1 MNAKVKG
8 TAFALF
14 GGACWGLSSVVGK
27 LLFDMRGMNAEWL
40 VTARLVFGGFIMLC
54 FAAFQKKGEIF
65 KIWKEKKTAF
75 SMILFAALG
84 MLACQL
90 TYFLCVQYS
99 NPATATVLQ
108 YTSPVM
114 IMLLC
119 LFLDRKLPRII
130 DIIVLI
136 AVVVGVFLM
145 STHGNIHSLAISQKA
160 LILGIT
166 TAITVVF
173 YTVWPVRLLRE
184 YGSTLVIGW
193 GMFIGGIMLMPFS
206 KFWAPPGRWDWV
218 TVTLVAIVVVF
229 GTIVSFSCYLKG
241 VMYLGPVKSSLFA
254 CMEPL
259 VSTILTIF
267 LLHQAFVAAD
277 IVGIALIIVSVTSLA
292 VNDVI
297 KEESEYLDY
306 FFDKSYDN
314 LKGYLEKFILQI
326 KKRYAK
332 EEQNSMQFILRMAYM
347 PPLHLKEEVINNF
360 NIYFLK
366 LENLIKDLFLEDL
379 FLEEKANMATL
390 SFMNMLN
397 GLLVTLIYGGC
408 ERFDLKFKA
417 SWKVYWAGLNKE

>member
-130 DIIVLI
+130 
-136 AVVVGVFLM
+136 
-145 STHGNIHSLAISQKA
+145 
-160 LILGIT
+160 
-166 TAITVVF
+166 
-173 YTVWPVRLLRE
+173 
-184 YGSTLVIGW
+184 VIGW

-218 TVTLVAIVVVF
+218 TITLVAIVVVF

-297 KEESEYLDY
+297 KEAR
-306 FFDKSYDN
+306 
-314 LKGYLEKFILQI
+314 EK
-326 KKRYAK
+326 KK
-332 EEQNSMQFILRMAYM
+332 
-347 PPLHLKEEVINNF
+347 
-360 NIYFLK
+360 
-366 LENLIKDLFLEDL
+366 
-379 FLEEKANMATL
+379 
-390 SFMNMLN
+390 
-397 GLLVTLIYGGC
+397 
-408 ERFDLKFKA
+408 
-417 SWKVYWAGLNKE
+417 

>member
-160 LILGIT
+160 LILGI
-166 TAITVVF
+166 
-173 YTVWPVRLLRE
+173 
-184 YGSTLVIGW
+184 
-193 GMFIGGIMLMPFS
+193 MLMPFS
-206 KFWAPPGRWDWV
+206 KFWAPPGRWDWI

-277 IVGIALIIVSVTSLA
+277 IIGIALIIVSVTSLA

-297 KEESEYLDY
+297 KEAR
-306 FFDKSYDN
+306 
-314 LKGYLEKFILQI
+314 EK
-326 KKRYAK
+326 KK
-332 EEQNSMQFILRMAYM
+332 
-347 PPLHLKEEVINNF
+347 
-360 NIYFLK
+360 
-366 LENLIKDLFLEDL
+366 
-379 FLEEKANMATL
+379 
-390 SFMNMLN
+390 
-397 GLLVTLIYGGC
+397 
-408 ERFDLKFKA
+408 
-417 SWKVYWAGLNKE
+417 

>member
-206 KFWAPPGRWDWV
+206 KF
-218 TVTLVAIVVVF
+218 
-229 GTIVSFSCYLKG
+229 
-241 VMYLGPVKSSLFA
+241 
-254 CMEPL
+254 
-259 VSTILTIF
+259 
-267 LLHQAFVAAD
+267 
-277 IVGIALIIVSVTSLA
+277 
-292 VNDVI
+292 
-297 KEESEYLDY
+297 
-306 FFDKSYDN
+306 
-314 LKGYLEKFILQI
+314 
-326 KKRYAK
+326 
-332 EEQNSMQFILRMAYM
+332 
-347 PPLHLKEEVINNF
+347 
-360 NIYFLK
+360 
-366 LENLIKDLFLEDL
+366 
-379 FLEEKANMATL
+379 
-390 SFMNMLN
+390 
-397 GLLVTLIYGGC
+397 
-408 ERFDLKFKA
+408 
-417 SWKVYWAGLNKE
+417 

>member
-1 MNAKVKG
+1 MAYLSRVSRVSLVSIIKTVFLLHIICWRMGYGRLSFFKVIHFQIAKSFHLDYNTFPLSSLLTNYLPYCRIEQNVKKEGRRKIAMNAKVKG

-297 KEESEYLDY
+297 KEAR
-306 FFDKSYDN
+306 
-314 LKGYLEKFILQI
+314 EK
-326 KKRYAK
+326 KK
-332 EEQNSMQFILRMAYM
+332 
-347 PPLHLKEEVINNF
+347 
-360 NIYFLK
+360 
-366 LENLIKDLFLEDL
+366 
-379 FLEEKANMATL
+379 
-390 SFMNMLN
+390 
-397 GLLVTLIYGGC
+397 
-408 ERFDLKFKA
+408 
-417 SWKVYWAGLNKE
+417 

>member
-1 MNAKVKG
+1 MKKEGRRKITMNAKVKG
-8 TAFALF
+8 TAYALF
-14 GGACWGLSSVVGK
+14 GGSCWGLSSVVGK

-40 VTARLVFGGFIMLC
+40 VTARLVFGGLIMLC
-54 FAAFQKKGEIF
+54 FAAFQKRGRIF
-65 KIWKEKKTAF
+65 EIWKDKKTAF
-75 SMILFAALG
+75 SLILFAALG

-136 AVVVGVFLM
+136 AVVAGVFLM
-145 STHGNIHSLAISQKA
+145 STHGNIHNLAISQKA

-184 YGSTLVIGW
+184 YGSNLVIGW
-193 GMFIGGIMLMPFS
+193 GMLIGGIMLAPFS
-206 KFWAPPGRWDWV
+206 RFWAPPGSWDWL
-218 TVTLVAIVVVF
+218 TVTLVGIVVVF

-259 VSTILTIF
+259 VSTMFTVL
-267 LLHQAFVAAD
+267 LLHQAFAVAD
-277 IVGIALIIVSVTSLA
+277 IAGIALIIISVTSLA

-297 KEESEYLDY
+297 KEGKQVE
-306 FFDKSYDN
+306 
-314 LKGYLEKFILQI
+314 
-326 KKRYAK
+326 
-332 EEQNSMQFILRMAYM
+332 
-347 PPLHLKEEVINNF
+347 
-360 NIYFLK
+360 
-366 LENLIKDLFLEDL
+366 
-379 FLEEKANMATL
+379 
-390 SFMNMLN
+390 
-397 GLLVTLIYGGC
+397 
-408 ERFDLKFKA
+408 
-417 SWKVYWAGLNKE
+417 